1 MPFYAA
7 LDIGSNSVRLLVG
20 EVEEGQVHPLLQELK
35 STRLMAG
42 FKEGR
47 LAAGAIER
55 TLEGTKELV
64 ALARTFPLAGMAAVA
79 TSAAREAINA
89 DLLIRALEEATGIQ
103 VKIISGEAEAY
114 LTYRGVKAG
123 LRSSTPDLVV
133 VDVGGGSTEFS
144 WEDGESLSLRSVP
157 LGAVRCTEAGLA
169 KADIGHLLEPVLEE
183 IKRKGRGEVVATG
196 GTATTLAALEQGLI
210 EYRPELVHGFTLSR
224 ERVTYW
230 LDLLTALTVEER
242 RKLAGLQ
249 PERAD
254 IIVAGVTIIEAVL
267 RGLGAQT
274 LTISEADLLWGL
286 LLVAAG
292 EDLRLCD

>member
-1 MPFYAA
+1 MPFAA

-20 EVEEGQVHPLLQELK
+20 EVEEGQVRPLLQKLK

-47 LAAGAIER
+47 LAAEAIER

-64 ALARTFPLAGMAAVA
+64 AVARAFPVAGIAAVA
-79 TSAAREAINA
+79 TSAAREASNA
-89 DLLIRALEEATGIQ
+89 DLLIRGLEEVADIR

-123 LRSSTPDLVV
+123 LKSRTPDLVV

-144 WEDGESLSLRSVP
+144 WEEGEGLILRSVP
-157 LGAVRCTEAGLA
+157 LGAVRCTEAGMTKVA
-169 KADIGHLLEPVLEE
+169 IDHLLEPVLEE
-183 IKRKGRGEVVATG
+183 IKTKGWGEVVATG

-210 EYRPELVHGFTLSR
+210 EYRPELVHGFVLSR
-224 ERVTYW
+224 ERVTHW
-230 LDLLTALTVEER
+230 LDLLTALPLEER

-267 RGLGAQT
+267 RGLEAQT

-292 EDLRLCD
+292 EESRL